1 MRGMA
6 GMTDEEQREVFGDF
20 DPSRYEQEVRER
32 WGDTEAY
39 RESARRT
46 ARRTKADWQ
55 QIGREG
61 AEINEAFLALMA
73 AGIPATDPAAGE
85 VAERHRAYISKWFYE
100 CSTQIHAG
108 LGAMYMADPRFTES
122 IDRAGPGLA
131 RYVSEAFAANAGR
144 RA

>member
-1 MRGMA
+1 VRGMA

-46 ARRTKADWQ
+46 ARHTKADWQ

-61 AEINEAFLALMA
+61 AEIDAAFNALME
-73 AGIPATDPAAGE
+73 AGTPSGSGE
-85 VAERHRAYISKWFYE
+85 AMELAERHRAHISKWFYE
-100 CSTQIHAG
+100 CSPETHAG

-131 RYVSEAFAANAGR
+131 AHMSQANA
-144 RA
+144 AQVAI

>member
-1 MRGMA
+1 VRGMA

-32 WGDTEAY
+32 WGDTEAC

-46 ARRTKADWQ
+46 ARHTKADWQ

-61 AEINEAFLALMA
+61 AEINEAFNALME
-73 AGIPATDPAAGE
+73 AGTLSDSGE
-85 VAERHRAYISKWFYE
+85 AMEVTERHRAYISKWFYE
-100 CSTQIHAG
+100 CSTQIHAA
-108 LGAMYMADPRFTES
+108 LGHMYVADPRFTEN

-131 RYVSEAFAANAGR
+131 RYMSEAIAANAR
-144 RA
+144 RTA